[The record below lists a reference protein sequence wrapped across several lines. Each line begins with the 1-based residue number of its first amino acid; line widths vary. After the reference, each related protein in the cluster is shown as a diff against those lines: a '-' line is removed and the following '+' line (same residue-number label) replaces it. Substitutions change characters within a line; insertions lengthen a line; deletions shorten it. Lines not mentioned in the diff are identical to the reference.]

1 MVSSVGAVNQPQLTL
16 EPSHTPKKVNNI
28 SQWLTAFNT
37 FVSIYSEKCSQDA
50 LKLMK
55 YCKVV
60 RDFANKSGDWIF
72 CDEKFRYLRQS
83 SPWDQIHWEPQ
94 LPAMT
99 HFRAKSVSFKA
110 VIGQPRGGDFE
121 PPLPPFPGEPVSHFI
136 QGGTAEVANTSTYAS
151 SVALNIPPP
160 SAKTKAPNCKQTPL
174 SPELQLQ
181 L

>member
-1 MVSSVGAVNQPQLTL
+1 MSAKIKVKIQANEYIDFGSRLSVAYPQEKFDLSMVSGVGAVHQPQLTL

-28 SQWLTAFNT
+28 SQWFTAFNT

-55 YCKVV
+55 YGKVV

-72 CDEKFRYLRQS
+72 FDEKFRYLRQS

-99 HFRAKSVSFKA
+99 HFSAKSVSVK
-110 VIGQPRGGDFE
+110 GSDRTTPRGRF
-121 PPLPPFPGEPVSHFI
+121 
-136 QGGTAEVANTSTYAS
+136 
-151 SVALNIPPP
+151 
-160 SAKTKAPNCKQTPL
+160 
-174 SPELQLQ
+174 
-181 L
+181 